1 MFAEG
6 EGEGTGW
13 IGSLWLIDAHSGIGS
28 GKAVGS
34 GCSARG
40 TVSSHLRQNMIGDH
54 VRQRVVYVHVRVT
67 LWFNKN

>member
-34 GCSARG
+34 GCTAQG
-40 TVSSHLRQNMIGDH
+40 TVSSHLRQKDRGSCETQGYICACQGH
-54 VRQRVVYVHVRVT
+54 LVVQ
-67 LWFNKN
+67 